1 CRLGRCGA
9 RPLNRAPHQGDA
21 ALPNPRAT
29 SNVRARSMA
38 RRRPIDERDGSAGT
52 GGVLPAGARNAC
64 QRPGSREAHP
74 QGLGEGQ
81 GPPEEKDLVTGA
93 KGGRNLSRTERP
105 LRGRPEESRRARLPR
120 TAPTTAAASTLL
132 RRRLQ
137 KQLVLLPATLCSLT
151 AADDDQ
157 HRHHFEI
164 RI

>member
-1 CRLGRCGA
+1 MSEPGRWRGVD
-9 RPLNRAPHQGDA
+9 LLTKGTD
-21 ALPNPRAT
+21 
-29 SNVRARSMA
+29 
-38 RRRPIDERDGSAGT
+38 SAGT

-120 TAPTTAAASTLL
+120 TAPTTAAPSTLL

-137 KQLVLLPATLCSLT
+137 KPLLLLPATPCSRRRPMT
-151 AADDDQ
+151 TSTEDTS
-157 HRHHFEI
+157 RSEYK
-164 RI
+164 R